1 MFKLFIF
8 TILLNKNNSF
18 FFNKNNIYLIKKTI
32 MKESKQLYIPK
43 TFNQIVYNDMLNN
56 DTNKII
62 FSIGPAGTGK
72 TLLACNNAIQKLKNK
87 DINKIILTRPV
98 VPVEEEIGFLPGDIN
113 KKMDPWVKPIMDI
126 FLDFYT
132 KKQINDMIFNNIIEI
147 APLGYIRG
155 RTFKNA
161 FIIADEMQNSSPNQM
176 LMLLTRIGINS
187 KMVITGDLKQSDKL
201 YNSGLSN
208 FINKLKQYN
217 NKYKNNEIVLI
228 EMNNTDIQR
237 NKIIKTILNIYDLNE
252 NKAISHPTNNL
263 TTNNM
268 DAALIPLN
276 QLSKNFL
283 NY

>member
-1 MFKLFIF
+1 MLKLFF
-8 TILLNKNNSF
+8 SVLFLLK
-18 FFNKNNIYLIKKTI
+18 KNNIYLNKKNF
-32 MKESKQLYIPK
+32 MKDSKQLYIPK
-43 TFNQIVYNDMLNN
+43 TFNQITYNDMLNN

-72 TLLACNNAIQKLKNK
+72 TLLACNNAIQRLKNK
-87 DINKIILTRPV
+87 DIDRIILTRPV

-132 KKQINDMIFNNIIEI
+132 KKQLNEMIYNNIVEI

-187 KMVITGDLKQSDKL
+187 KMVITGDLNQSDKL
-201 YNSGLSN
+201 YNSGLAN
-208 FINKLKQYN
+208 FIHKLKQYN
-217 NKYKNNEIVLI
+217 NKNKNNEIVLI
-228 EMNNTDIQR
+228 EMNNADIQR
-237 NKIIKTILNIYDLNE
+237 NKIIKTILNIYNLNE
-252 NKAISHPTNNL
+252 NKVISQSSNNF
-263 TTNNM
+263 TISNM

-276 QLSKNFL
+276 QISKNFF
-283 NY
+283 

>member
-1 MFKLFIF
+1 MLKLFF
-8 TILLNKNNSF
+8 SVLFLFK
-18 FFNKNNIYLIKKTI
+18 KNNIHLTKRYLIKD
-32 MKESKQLYIPK
+32 SKQLYIPK
-43 TFNQIVYNDMLNN
+43 TFNQIAYNDMLNN

-72 TLLACNNAIQKLKNK
+72 TLLACNTAIQKLKNK
-87 DINKIILTRPV
+87 DIDRIILTRPV

-132 KKQINDMIFNNIIEI
+132 KKQLNDMIYNNIVEI

-187 KMVITGDLKQSDKL
+187 KMVITGDLNQSDKL
-201 YNSGLSN
+201 YNSGLAN
-208 FINKLKQYN
+208 FIHKLKQYN
-217 NKYKNNEIVLI
+217 NKNKNNEIVLI

-237 NKIIKTILNIYDLNE
+237 NKIIKTILNIYNLND
-252 NKAISHPTNNL
+252 NKVTNQNSNNL
-263 TTNNM
+263 SISSM

-276 QLSKNFL
+276 QISKNFF
-283 NY
+283 

>member
-1 MFKLFIF
+1 MLKLFF
-8 TILLNKNNSF
+8 SVLFLFK
-18 FFNKNNIYLIKKTI
+18 KNNIYLTKRYLIKD
-32 MKESKQLYIPK
+32 SKQLYIPK
-43 TFNQIVYNDMLNN
+43 TFNQIAYNDMLNN

-72 TLLACNNAIQKLKNK
+72 TLLACNTAIQKLKNK
-87 DINKIILTRPV
+87 DIDRIILTRPV

-132 KKQINDMIFNNIIEI
+132 KKQLYDMIYNNIIEI

-187 KMVITGDLKQSDKL
+187 KMVITGDLNQSDKL
-201 YNSGLSN
+201 YNSGLAN
-208 FINKLKQYN
+208 FIHKLKQYN
-217 NKYKNNEIVLI
+217 NKNKNNEIVLI

-237 NKIIKTILNIYDLNE
+237 NKIIKTILNIYNLND
-252 NKAISHPTNNL
+252 NKVTNQNSNNL
-263 TTNNM
+263 SISSM

-276 QLSKNFL
+276 QISKNFF
-283 NY
+283 